1 MIPVTVQQLVVNPEN
16 NSFICLLRDTEE
28 ERVLPVG
35 VGSFEAQAIALKLG
49 GDRQLPRPLTHDLMA
64 SVLDRTG
71 SRVERVSIDDLR
83 DNEFQ
88 AHIMLRPGEDGDSVE
103 VEARPSDAIA
113 LALRTDSSIF
123 VDEDVMDRGGI
134 QEEMIQET
142 RQDHPRLE
150 ALRETLEEAVEA
162 ENYEKAARVRDEI
175 QEIQSDIRREA
186 ESLDDLEEGLGD
198 RLTRDF
204 RESPRDGTGGGGGD

>member
-1 MIPVTVQQLVVNPEN
+1 MVPVTVQQLVVNPEN
-16 NSFICLLRDTEE
+16 NSFICLLQGTED

-49 GDRQLPRPLTHDLMA
+49 SQRQLPRPLTHDLMA

-83 DNEFQ
+83 DNEFR
-88 AHIMLRPGEDGDSVE
+88 AHIVLRPSGEEDSVA

-113 LALRTDSSIF
+113 LALRTDSSIL
-123 VDEDVMDRGGI
+123 VSEDVMDRGGI
-134 QEEMIQET
+134 REEMIQRTPGE
-142 RQDHPRLE
+142 HPRLK
-150 ALRETLEEAVEA
+150 ALREDLEEAVEA

-175 QEIQSDIRREA
+175 QEVQSEIRREA

-198 RLTRDF
+198 RLSRDF
-204 RESPRDGTGGGGGD
+204 RESSSEGSGGD